1 MHAELKRL
9 AELRAN
15 ITPGVWG
22 PTTAPPKGKG
32 EPYNLAQG
40 ERGKPGWG
48 AVVAASNGR
57 PGIDHPRYAN
67 TDRFSD
73 WEEQG
78 ADYYGGTLVCES
90 LSQGN
95 GEYIAAMHA
104 TVPGMLET
112 IRNLRAMVVSVGV
125 NEDMVDQIIADSMK
139 GLDPVDP
146 A

>member
-40 ERGKPGWG
+40 ERGKPSWG
-48 AVVAASNGR
+48 AVVADSDGR
-57 PGIDHPRYAN
+57 PGIDHPRYEVEG
-67 TDRFSD
+67 D
-73 WEEQG
+73 WYNEKG
-78 ADYYGGTLVCES
+78 CDSYGGTLVCES
-90 LSQGN
+90 LQQGN

-139 GLDPVDP
+139 GDDPVDP